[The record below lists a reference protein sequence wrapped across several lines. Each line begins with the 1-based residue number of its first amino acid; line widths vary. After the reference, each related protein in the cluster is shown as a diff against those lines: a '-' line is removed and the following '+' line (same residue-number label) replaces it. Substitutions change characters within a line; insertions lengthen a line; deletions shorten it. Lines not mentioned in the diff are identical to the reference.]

1 MRSILV
7 YANQD
12 DGLEGRLQASL
23 DLGRAF
29 DAHLNCLQVTPYNS
43 YVFTDPFGG
52 SYAIPE
58 LLETVNQK
66 KAENRL
72 TVERKMGGEGAHWS
86 WLEADGA
93 PGQSLVRAGHL
104 CDLIVVSL
112 PGESS
117 GERHE
122 WMGALGEVVVHGRSP
137 ILAVPAQTPAFD
149 CFGPAVVAWNGAP
162 ESCHAMRA
170 ALPLLKQASFVHV
183 VAVKEPSADWPP
195 TQAREYLGWHGVKA
209 VLHEIGLGSSTIADA
224 LAHQAET
231 LGAAYMVMGAYG
243 HSRFREA
250 VLGGTTRD
258 LLKQERLPL
267 LLGR

>member
-12 DGLEGRLQASL
+12 DGLESRLQASL

-29 DAHLNCLQVTPYNS
+29 DAHLTCLQVTPYNS

-58 LLETVNQK
+58 LLEAISQK
-66 KAENRL
+66 KEENRL
-72 TVERKMGGEGAHWS
+72 AVEQKMGGEGAHWS

-93 PGQSLVRAGHL
+93 SGQSLVRAGHL
-104 CDLIVVSL
+104 SDLIVVSL

-117 GERHE
+117 GERPE

-137 ILAVPAQTPAFD
+137 ILAVPAQAASFD
-149 CFGPAVVAWNGAP
+149 CFGPAVVAWNGSP

-170 ALPLLKQASFVHV
+170 ALPLLKQASTVHIV
-183 VAVKEPSADWPP
+183 SVKESSADWPA
-195 TQAREYLGWHGVKA
+195 TQACDYLGWHGVKP
-209 VLHEIGLGSSTIADA
+209 VLHEVTLGSCTVADV
-224 LAHQAET
+224 LANQAEAF
-231 LGAAYMVMGAYG
+231 GAAYMVMGAYG

-258 LLKQERLPL
+258 LLKQEKLPL